1 MNMSTNSMYNPW
13 NEGNNGIWMPQ
24 EDPDSFFY
32 YEKGCTNAYLDLVKG
47 KFDSNFDD
55 YCDYYYDKYDE
66 YEDAYNRIKNH

>member
-32 YEKGCTNAYLDLVKG
+32 YEKGCTNVYLDLAKG
-47 KFDSNFDD
+47 KFDD